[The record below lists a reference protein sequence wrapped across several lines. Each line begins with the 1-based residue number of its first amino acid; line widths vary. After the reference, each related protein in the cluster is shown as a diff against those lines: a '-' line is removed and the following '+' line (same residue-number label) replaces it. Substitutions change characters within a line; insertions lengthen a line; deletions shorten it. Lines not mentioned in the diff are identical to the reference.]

1 MARLVAQ
8 LKPKRLLE
16 VGTMIGYSAIVM
28 GKELESD
35 AEIVTV
41 EIDKEN
47 AEAARRNIEKAGI
60 KPKVQVIVVTL
71 QMFFQR
77 FEENSIWY
85 F

>member
-1 MARLVAQ
+1 
-8 LKPKRLLE
+8 
-16 VGTMIGYSAIVM
+16 MIGYSAIVM